1 MRITC
6 PICAA
11 QYQLPPEM
19 AMRLPTRTRCARCG
33 GEWVAEAEP
42 MPHTAPEPLDRTAAA
57 DSAIAAPATNPVVPG
72 TETGDAPGITPGITP
87 EITPDT
93 GLDTGPATLNSPAE
107 PNGSSGTG
115 LPRSRP
121 GGSGG
126 SAAVAQTGSAIGW
139 WVGSVVLVVLLI
151 APFLGFHRAIGAA
164 WPPSVRLYRILGL

>member
-1 MRITC
+1 
-6 PICAA
+6 
-11 QYQLPPEM
+11 
-19 AMRLPTRTRCARCG
+19 
-33 GEWVAEAEP
+33 
-42 MPHTAPEPLDRTAAA
+42 MPHTAPEPLERTAAA
-57 DSAIAAPATNPVVPG
+57 DSAIAAPATDPVVPR
-72 TETGDAPGITPGITP
+72 TETSDATGIAPGITP

-115 LPRSRP
+115 QPRSRP

-151 APFLGFHRAIGAA
+151 ALFLGFHRAIGAA